1 MSLASKLVLL
11 LNVIITCGEA
21 YVDKNQ
27 NLANQPNYLENL
39 SNLLMQSMKERLKR
53 INNKG
58 YTSKTF
64 RKLETTNY
72 VVNKILNNE

>member
-1 MSLASKLVLL
+1 
-11 LNVIITCGEA
+11 
-21 YVDKNQ
+21 
-27 NLANQPNYLENL
+27 
-39 SNLLMQSMKERLKR
+39 MKERLKR

-58 YTSKTF
+58 YTSKTI

>member
-1 MSLASKLVLL
+1 
-11 LNVIITCGEA
+11 
-21 YVDKNQ
+21 
-27 NLANQPNYLENL
+27 
-39 SNLLMQSMKERLKR
+39 MQSMKERLKR

-58 YTSKTF
+58 YTSKTI